1 MEEAI
6 FAMIV
11 VFAFVIWPF
20 SGVWQFLSGLIG
32 GGAQESFI
40 YPIYG
45 GIVLLAGL
53 ITVCAERI
61 LKEIKSLKAETKDT
75 EEKR

>member
-53 ITVCAERI
+53 ITVCAELI
-61 LKEIKSLKAETKDT
+61 LKEIKSLKAETKST
-75 EEKR
+75 EEDH